1 MALVT
6 YRLEDGSIVE
16 PRVAI
21 GGSRINPR
29 LLPEAEALLS
39 GNLPEESVFLA
50 AAKTAALAIDP
61 MEDINNTADY
71 RRRLVQTLLQRALK
85 SAA

>member
-1 MALVT
+1 
-6 YRLEDGSIVE
+6 
-16 PRVAI
+16 
-21 GGSRINPR
+21 
-29 LLPEAEALLS
+29 
-39 GNLPEESVFLA
+39 
-50 AAKTAALAIDP
+50 